1 MSTIHANPSPSQV
14 PLDSSDGD
22 SAIWSALYDMPAWGI
37 SLLVHVAV
45 FVVLASLSF
54 VTELVP
60 EFELTSEIAP
70 EEIRQEE
77 FVLDQEAD
85 VLGSKSDLNIV
96 GPSMAAAQDIGME
109 NHLEEVERLEEQVVN
124 VEVPE
129 IEALQTPNEAELMEN
144 IDLTGTTEF
153 AGGTEGAVDRITQEI
168 AASLRQRKTLV
179 VWLFDESGSLN
190 ARRKQIADRFENI
203 YQQLGL
209 MDVDSQEALKT
220 GIIGYGQNVHV
231 LQKEPTSNVE
241 DLVKVVRSI
250 QEDTSG
256 EERVFSAIAE
266 ALKTYLPEKRRM
278 RANMMLIIVTDERGD
293 DYQLLEDVVKKC
305 AREGVKAYCVGN
317 TSIFGREKGYVHATW
332 EAEGEQFSGDIEV
345 DQGPETA
352 AAEGLQ
358 IPFWTASSRGLDRMS
373 SGYGPYT
380 LSRLCAETGGI
391 FFIADETTGRKFDA
405 GVMRQYMPDYR
416 PLLDYQKQ
424 LATNMAKAAL
434 VNASRLAITEDVP
447 IPQRSFQANNDNI
460 LREQI
465 TEAQKPL
472 ATLDYFLQQV
482 HTALEQGEKHRDKLD
497 SDRWRA
503 SFDLA
508 MGRVLAMRVRAY
520 GYNAV
525 LAEMKSNPKRFEKS
539 ESNQW
544 RLEPS
549 ETITAG
555 ASVRR
560 MHDKAVEYLTRVIN
574 EHPGTPW
581 AFLAKVE
588 LDDPLGWEWKE
599 ATMQIAQMNGGGAN
613 GPQFAPEEER
623 RRQQARQRQQLME
636 KSKPKL

>member
-1 MSTIHANPSPSQV
+1 
-14 PLDSSDGD
+14 
-22 SAIWSALYDMPAWGI
+22 
-37 SLLVHVAV
+37 
-45 FVVLASLSF
+45 
-54 VTELVP
+54 
-60 EFELTSEIAP
+60 
-70 EEIRQEE
+70 
-77 FVLDQEAD
+77 
-85 VLGSKSDLNIV
+85 
-96 GPSMAAAQDIGME
+96 
-109 NHLEEVERLEEQVVN
+109 
-124 VEVPE
+124 
-129 IEALQTPNEAELMEN
+129 
-144 IDLTGTTEF
+144 
-153 AGGTEGAVDRITQEI
+153 
-168 AASLRQRKTLV
+168 
-179 VWLFDESGSLN
+179 
-190 ARRKQIADRFENI
+190 
-203 YQQLGL
+203 
-209 MDVDSQEALKT
+209 
-220 GIIGYGQNVHV
+220 
-231 LQKEPTSNVE
+231 
-241 DLVKVVRSI
+241 
-250 QEDTSG
+250 
-256 EERVFSAIAE
+256 
-266 ALKTYLPEKRRM
+266 
-278 RANMMLIIVTDERGD
+278 
-293 DYQLLEDVVKKC
+293 
-305 AREGVKAYCVGN
+305 
-317 TSIFGREKGYVHATW
+317 
-332 EAEGEQFSGDIEV
+332 
-345 DQGPETA
+345 
-352 AAEGLQ
+352 
-358 IPFWTASSRGLDRMS
+358 
-373 SGYGPYT
+373 
-380 LSRLCAETGGI
+380 
-391 FFIADETTGRKFDA
+391 
-405 GVMRQYMPDYR
+405 MPDYR

-434 VNASRLAITEDVP
+434 VNASRLAITEDVT

-525 LAEMKSNPKRFEKS
+525 LAEMKSNHKRFEKT